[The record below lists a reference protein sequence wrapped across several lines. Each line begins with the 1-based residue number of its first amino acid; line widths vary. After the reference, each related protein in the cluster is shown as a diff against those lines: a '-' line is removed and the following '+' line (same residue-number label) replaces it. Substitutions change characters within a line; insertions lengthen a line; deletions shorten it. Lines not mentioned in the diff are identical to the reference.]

1 MFRKFSIGENMR
13 WTRYRCGA
21 EINVDSIIEVL
32 TKEGNLTR
40 DKFAKLMCS
49 YASSDR
55 RDYDITGPIKSSHW
69 KKRVSFWDNNYGF
82 SDENLSQKFWWF
94 FFYLEKNRGSK
105 FIVNPNFPF
114 LIINFF
120 ANCLCL
126 YSKLPF
132 SHHWIITFLC
142 TMKCW
147 WNCFQEFKSKYKNQF
162 KTTVAY

>member
-1 MFRKFSIGENMR
+1 MW
-13 WTRYRCGA
+13 WTYRCGA

-82 SDENLSQKFWWF
+82 SDDNFPQNFWW

-105 FIVNPNFPF
+105 FIFNPNFAFSVIFISLQIVFTCIQNFLF
-114 LIINFF
+114 LITGLLLFYV
-120 ANCLCL
+120 LQ
-126 YSKLPF
+126 
-132 SHHWIITFLC
+132 
-142 TMKCW
+142 
-147 WNCFQEFKSKYKNQF
+147 WNAGEIVFKNSSQNI
-162 KTTVAY
+162 KTG

>member
-1 MFRKFSIGENMR
+1 MW

-40 DKFAKLMCS
+40 DKFANIMCS

-82 SDENLSQKFWWF
+82 SDENFSKNFWWF
-94 FFYLEKNRGSK
+94 FSISRRTEAQNFYLLLFKPS
-105 FIVNPNFPF
+105 F
-114 LIINFF
+114 
-120 ANCLCL
+120 
-126 YSKLPF
+126 F
-132 SHHWIITFLC
+132 SHHCIMTFLC

-147 WNCFQEFKSKYKNQF
+147 WNCFQEFKSKYEIRLKQQLSI
-162 KTTVAY
+162 K

>member
-1 MFRKFSIGENMR
+1 MILRLKIIYKITWRKIRFRKFWIRDNMW

-40 DKFAKLMCS
+40 DKFANIMCS

-82 SDENLSQKFWWF
+82 SDENFSENFWWF
-94 FFYLEKNRGSK
+94 FLSREEPRLKIFICFYL
-105 FIVNPNFPF
+105 NFLFF
-114 LIINFF
+114 LITG
-120 ANCLCL
+120 LL
-126 YSKLPF
+126 L
-132 SHHWIITFLC
+132 
-142 TMKCW
+142 
-147 WNCFQEFKSKYKNQF
+147 
-162 KTTVAY
+162 

>member
-1 MFRKFSIGENMR
+1 MW

-69 KKRVSFWDNNYGF
+69 KKRVSFWDNNNGF
-82 SDENLSQKFWWF
+82 SDANFSKNFLWF
-94 FFYLEKNRGSK
+94 FLSREEPRLKI
-105 FIVNPNFPF
+105 FI
-114 LIINFF
+114 
-120 ANCLCL
+120 CL
-126 YSKLPF
+126 YLNLLFFSSLDYYFFMYNEILVKLF
-132 SHHWIITFLC
+132 SIIQV
-142 TMKCW
+142 KI
-147 WNCFQEFKSKYKNQF
+147 
-162 KTTVAY
+162 

>member
-1 MFRKFSIGENMR
+1 MKVHLKRSKLTSNYIEKKIRFRKFRIRDNMW

-69 KKRVSFWDNNYGF
+69 MRRVSFWDNYYGF
-82 SDENLSQKFWWF
+82 SDEKFSQNFWWWF
-94 FFYLEKNRGSK
+94 FLYREEPRLKIYIQSK
-105 FIVNPNFPF
+105 FCILN
-114 LIINFF
+114 
-120 ANCLCL
+120 
-126 YSKLPF
+126 
-132 SHHWIITFLC
+132 H
-142 TMKCW
+142 
-147 WNCFQEFKSKYKNQF
+147 
-162 KTTVAY
+162 